1 MDEEQM
7 DLLMDV
13 NHCLKDLH
21 NRILSGMPVKEGL
34 IARPKRDTTVIIMK
48 REIKRARAI
57 LHCSVIPKSKPVKR
71 LQQAKKCRVGYK
83 AEKQIKVCGY
93 TYVCRKNVM
102 YTAILC
108 SLQRK

>member
-21 NRILSGMPVKEGL
+21 NGILSGMPVKEGL
-34 IARPKRDTTVIIMK
+34 IARPKCDATVIIMK
-48 REIKRARAI
+48 RKIKRARAI

-71 LQQAKKCRVGYK
+71 LQQAKNVRLFI
-83 AEKQIKVCGY
+83 KQ
-93 TYVCRKNVM
+93 RN
-102 YTAILC
+102 
-108 SLQRK
+108 R